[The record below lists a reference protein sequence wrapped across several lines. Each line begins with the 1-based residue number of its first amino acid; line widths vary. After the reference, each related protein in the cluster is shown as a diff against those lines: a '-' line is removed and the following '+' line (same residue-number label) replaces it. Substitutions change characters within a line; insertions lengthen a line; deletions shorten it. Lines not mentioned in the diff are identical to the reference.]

1 MIKNIHRPQP
11 GVRLLLHIPRSI
23 STCIIPGHP
32 SMSSESSHD
41 INNSKHL
48 TGNHCSR
55 YLSSSSSVHV
65 LQRKR
70 NKLQSQSFPFPSTFI
85 SQKVHLPHSQ
95 FSTSSATN
103 SKNPTK
109 EIKLKQ
115 LIRPFLLTYHPDRL
129 QNTTNITKQENLKAI
144 QTLNG
149 MIDTIDHIYNRAMD
163 DSSIDTTSTTS
174 SSPRMELQS
183 KYTIE
188 FLVPSN
194 NDTSNPSTTTK
205 KQKEAIST
213 RRSVDLNFT
222 SKERN
227 IVQSIDGKKGTYSKT
242 AAKIVKIKAMKEIS
256 KLLRVAGLEVPDF
269 YDEVID
275 GAEFDLKQ
283 DVIHRRELL
292 DIHDQMILDE
302 LDLGEDVFNDNN
314 NNSGRSRFDYSSS
327 SSRFE
332 KRREPKTEYEKSRER
347 YMKKVDWKKHAEL
360 YDEAMEDMKR
370 DLATDGL
377 IKMNESRKQ
386 KLVSEII
393 SRIRIY
399 DKSIH
404 GSGNTNTD
412 DNNDGSQNDDRAEDE
427 MVVDPLQQLI
437 AIRRMSLLFMDSFE
451 ELEMEEMGKMWENVF
466 IVLTPERTK
475 GTGQTGAPFS
485 RRKRLREG
493 RESGFKFAYHDE
505 GKLSVHVPIDFLDDE
520 LIGELNRHLDD
531 FYDLCVGDV
540 LKQFLP
546 KNYDTAFS
554 GHPRIE

>member
-1 MIKNIHRPQP
+1 MKMIKNIHRPQP
-11 GVRLLLHIPRSI
+11 GVRLLLHVPRSI

-32 SMSSESSHD
+32 STNSESSESSHD
-41 INNSKHL
+41 INNSRHL
-48 TGNHCSR
+48 TGIHHSI
-55 YLSSSSSVHV
+55 YLLSSSSSSSSVHV

-163 DSSIDTTSTTS
+163 SSSIDDATSTT

-194 NDTSNPSTTTK
+194 NDTSNNPTTTTK

-302 LDLGEDVFNDNN
+302 LDLGEDVFGDNVGGGGN
-314 NNSGRSRFDYSSS
+314 NRFDYSS

-347 YMKKVDWKKHAEL
+347 YMKKVDWKKHA
-360 YDEAMEDMKR
+360 
-370 DLATDGL
+370 
-377 IKMNESRKQ
+377 
-386 KLVSEII
+386 
-393 SRIRIY
+393 
-399 DKSIH
+399 
-404 GSGNTNTD
+404 
-412 DNNDGSQNDDRAEDE
+412 
-427 MVVDPLQQLI
+427 
-437 AIRRMSLLFMDSFE
+437 
-451 ELEMEEMGKMWENVF
+451 
-466 IVLTPERTK
+466 
-475 GTGQTGAPFS
+475 
-485 RRKRLREG
+485 
-493 RESGFKFAYHDE
+493 
-505 GKLSVHVPIDFLDDE
+505 
-520 LIGELNRHLDD
+520 
-531 FYDLCVGDV
+531 
-540 LKQFLP
+540 
-546 KNYDTAFS
+546 
-554 GHPRIE
+554 